1 MPLRAGR
8 RKKAEAALASAAKPG
23 IFWVPEMN
31 ALVVKDLHVTIAGQ
45 EIVRG
50 LSLVMPRG
58 EVHAIMGPNGSGK
71 STLAKVMAGHPD
83 YEITAGKIAMDDQDL
98 LELEPDERARLGLF
112 LAFQYPS
119 EVPGVTIA
127 NFLRAAVQARLPEG
141 EELEATD
148 FYARLYEK
156 MELLG
161 MDRSFTS
168 RAVNEGFSGGEKKR
182 TEILQLAMLEPKY
195 AVLDETDSGLDIDAL
210 KTVAHG
216 VNSLRGPDIGIL
228 LITHYQRILNY
239 IVPNHVHV
247 MVQGRIVRS
256 GGKELALELEER
268 GYDWARDGAAEPAFT
283 R

>member
-1 MPLRAGR
+1 
-8 RKKAEAALASAAKPG
+8 
-23 IFWVPEMN
+23 MN
-31 ALVVKDLHVTIAGQ
+31 ELSVENLHVSIAGK

-50 LSLVMPRG
+50 LTLHVPRG

-71 STLAKVMAGHPD
+71 STLAKVLAGHPD
-83 YEITAGKIAMDDQDL
+83 YEVTQGKVLMDGEDVMA
-98 LELEPDERARLGLF
+98 LEPDERARRGLF

-119 EVPGVTIA
+119 EIPGVTIA
-127 NFLRAAVQARLPEG
+127 NFLRAAVQARMPEG

-148 FYARLYEK
+148 YYARLYEK

-182 TEILQLAMLEPKY
+182 NEILQMAMLEPKY

-210 KTVAHG
+210 KTVSHG
-216 VNSLRGPDIGIL
+216 VNSLRGPNLGIL
-228 LITHYQRILNY
+228 LITHYQRLLNY
-239 IVPNHVHV
+239 IVPDHVHV
-247 MVQGRIVRS
+247 MVAGRVVRS
-256 GGKELALELEER
+256 GRKELALELEER
-268 GYDWARDGAAEPAFT
+268 GYDWAREEEAVMA